1 MYTYLRDLV
10 NADLVEC
17 IEKESM
23 KLQLLFRIHKESN
36 IEQYEQVI
44 NKFGGTTLTQDNDR
58 FPLIQVEFESYIG
71 YSILNET
78 FTVWD
83 DYEQFEGKIFRIFSK
98 SRYLD
103 FIRSGTIATE
113 EYPGPYKHYGIAA
126 LNHIVD
132 IVSISEPVIK
142 V

>member
-17 IEKESM
+17 IEKDNM
-23 KLQLLFRIHKESN
+23 RLQFLFRIHKESN
-36 IEQYEQVI
+36 IIQYEQLI
-44 NKFGGTTLTQDNDR
+44 NEFGETILTQDNDR

-71 YSILNET
+71 YSILNESYT
-78 FTVWD
+78 IWD

-103 FIRSGTIATE
+103 FITLGTIATE

-126 LNHIVD
+126 LNHIVN
-132 IVSISEPVIK
+132 IVSTSEPIIK